1 MRSRGSIFP
10 LFLCFAMAFSSPPF
24 TTRFKRE
31 LYSFS
36 KLVLYLLFFYSS
48 ECIPR
53 VYGEVARGSIHTTL

>member
-1 MRSRGSIFP
+1 
-10 LFLCFAMAFSSPPF
+10 MAFSSPPF